1 MNKKPIKITLF
12 LISIITLTEV
22 IPLSS
27 SINWSPDMRLTWD
40 DEWDTAPSIIQAS
53 DGRIWVFWFSYRTG
67 NAEIFYK
74 IYDPLQT
81 HHWSSEMQLT
91 NNQSTDGTPYAMQ
104 ASNGDIW
111 VVWMTFRLGNYEIY
125 YKTFN
130 GTAWSTDIRL
140 TNNPSRDEF
149 PAILQT
155 NDGKIWVFWD
165 SLRTGNYDIFY
176 KTTIDNGANWTPD
189 TQVTSRNDDEWDPS
203 VIETADGKVWLAY
216 TRKNDIYFM
225 TYDGIHWSSAERL
238 TTDANDDWHP
248 SILQDNAGNI
258 WVFWDSNRISYDG
271 VPQTDIFYQ
280 FYNGVSWL
288 TYDVQLTT
296 DPDEDDM
303 PSAIQ
308 DTGGNMWVLW
318 SSDRD
323 FNRDLYYR
331 TDIILP
337 AHDVEIFSVLP
348 LNSSIHYGESVLI
361 EVVARNH
368 GTGIETFDV
377 ECYANET
384 WIGTE
389 TVSNLEAGQ
398 LYPVYFTLYSFLLT
412 WGNYIISANA
422 TQVLGETN
430 TDDNTFT
437 DGILTITWCDIAVI
451 NVVPSKTVVGKG
463 FTSSIN
469 VTVRNEGTQTETF
482 YLTAHY
488 NGISIDTQE
497 VTLEGGNSAIVVFL
511 WNTTNVV
518 KGVYTIGAT
527 ATPLPNEDD
536 VLDNTY
542 TDGHVM
548 VTIPGDVDG
557 DRAVDS
563 DDLHLSAGAYGKSF
577 GNPTFNPNADI
588 DSDCEVDLNDLYIL
602 ARNYGNKF

>member
-1 MNKKPIKITLF
+1 MNKKPVQITLF
-12 LISIITLTEV
+12 LISIIMLTEV

-40 DEWDTAPSIIQAS
+40 EEWDTAASIIQAS
-53 DGRIWVFWFSYRTG
+53 DGTIWVFWFSYRTG

-74 IYDPLQT
+74 IYDPFQT

-91 NNQSTDGTPYAMQ
+91 NNQSSDGTPYAMQ

-111 VVWMTFRLGNYEIY
+111 VVWMTNRLGNYEIFC
-125 YKTFN
+125 KTFN

-140 TNNPSRDEF
+140 TNNTSRDEL

-155 NDGKIWVFWD
+155 TDGKIWVFWD

-176 KTTIDNGANWTPD
+176 KTTIDNGANWTSATP
-189 TQVTSRNDDEWDPS
+189 VTSRNEDEWDPS

-216 TRKNDIYFM
+216 TRKDDIYFM
-225 TYDGIHWSSAERL
+225 TYDGIDWSSPERL

-248 SILQDNAGNI
+248 SILQDNTGNI
-258 WVFWDSNRISYDG
+258 WVFWDSDRISYEF
-271 VPQTDIFYQ
+271 PQTDIFYQ
-280 FYNGVSWL
+280 FYDGFSWL
-288 TYDVQLTT
+288 PDDVQLTT

-303 PSAIQ
+303 SSVIQ
-308 DTGGNMWVLW
+308 DNGGNIWVLW

-368 GTGIETFDV
+368 GTSTETIVV

-384 WIGTE
+384 LIGTQ

-412 WGNYIISANA
+412 WGNYTISANA

-437 DGILTITWCDIAVI
+437 DGILTIRWYDIAVI
-451 NVVPSKTVVGKG
+451 DVVPSKTVVGQG

-482 YLTAHY
+482 SLTAHY
-488 NGISIDTQE
+488 NGTSINTQE
-497 VTLEGGNSAIVVFL
+497 VTLESGNSAIVVFL
-511 WNTTNVV
+511 WNTTNVA
-518 KGVYTIGAT
+518 KGKYTIGAT
-527 ATPLPNEDD
+527 AALLPNEDD

-542 TDGHVM
+542 TDGYVT
-548 VTIPGDVDG
+548 VTIQGDVDG
-557 DRAVDS
+557 DRDVDS
-563 DDLHLSAGAYGKSF
+563 DDLHLFAGAYGSSV
-577 GNPTFNPNADI
+577 GDPAFNPNADI
-588 DSDCEVDLNDLYIL
+588 NSDGDVDFNDLYIL
-602 ARNYGNKF
+602 ARNYGKSV